1 MDEEELISIRLPNGN
16 LITDVPAGAT
26 QSEVK
31 DRAISLGLADIS
43 DFVIDPVVSLTNK
56 KEEEQE
62 FEILEYLR
70 GNLDLPAGIAGSL
83 VGAGLGVPAGPVG
96 MFLGATA
103 LGGAG
108 TFAGSLASDELTGE
122 DLDYNEALNQA
133 LTSMGFDV
141 ATAGI
146 AKLLR
151 PFYRP
156 GVAAIQKKLGFT
168 VEETAKQIA
177 NNLPAPGTKESLQAS
192 QKILSKEK
200 LSLTPFQVNAQG
212 LSVLNERLARGGL
225 LSGGIMDT
233 NMSAVNKA
241 TQDAIQEI
249 TNRYVTNIDGS
260 PGEIAEVLF
269 DVISQGKKAL
279 SNNYGAALGE
289 IILDGKNIRL
299 PVGTFTKT
307 AEKFIQDNQLE
318 LVNKLSP
325 ETIQYLKG
333 QTKSL
338 GNNPYLL
345 VGLEDIIEI
354 NKKITKDI
362 SQKFGNPASKEYNQA
377 LEYELGQLA
386 SLMRGSVA
394 DAISSQNPELAK
406 RYAALN
412 KEYQKGLN
420 SILPEIN
427 VNFAREANKNSYKAL
442 GNLISKAGDV
452 DKVLALRKS
461 LQESFKQ
468 IGKAA
473 TSGNA
478 KGLAPT
484 AISNYSEADEL
495 IKKGFLEENFSTAFR
510 AGEQFDVTKYA
521 SLATKLTRPSE
532 IAKWKATLGGQYPK
546 VKQLVNLMSEASTNP
561 QSTLGDL
568 LLRSKEF
575 QSVGALANVGT
586 LAAGT
591 GAGILA
597 AGGFGGI
604 AGAIA
609 VLTVPMVMAKV
620 ATSPKHVNK
629 LIALDKAKE
638 MSLAKSEKVVASIVS
653 DVLDKMTEDELIELR
668 NTIRDANLVQED
680 PQEEQGMAVNQ

>member
-1 MDEEELISIRLPNGN
+1 
-16 LITDVPAGAT
+16 
-26 QSEVK
+26 
-31 DRAISLGLADIS
+31 
-43 DFVIDPVVSLTNK
+43 
-56 KEEEQE
+56 
-62 FEILEYLR
+62 
-70 GNLDLPAGIAGSL
+70 
-83 VGAGLGVPAGPVG
+83 
-96 MFLGATA
+96 
-103 LGGAG
+103 
-108 TFAGSLASDELTGE
+108 
-122 DLDYNEALNQA
+122 
-133 LTSMGFDV
+133 
-141 ATAGI
+141 
-146 AKLLR
+146 
-151 PFYRP
+151 
-156 GVAAIQKKLGFT
+156 
-168 VEETAKQIA
+168 
-177 NNLPAPGTKESLQAS
+177 
-192 QKILSKEK
+192 
-200 LSLTPFQVNAQG
+200 
-212 LSVLNERLARGGL
+212 
-225 LSGGIMDT
+225 
-233 NMSAVNKA
+233 MSAVNTA

-279 SNNYGAALGE
+279 SNNYGAALDE

-362 SQKFGNPASKEYNQA
+362 SQKFGNPASKEYNEA

-386 SLMRGSVA
+386 SLMRGSVH
-394 DAISSQNPELAK
+394 DAISSQKPELAK
-406 RYAALN
+406 KYAALN
-412 KEYQKGLN
+412 KQYQKGLN

-546 VKQLVNLMSEASTNP
+546 VKQLINLMSEASTNP

-575 QSVGALANVGT
+575 QAVGTLGT
-586 LAAGT
+586 LAAGA
-591 GAGILA
+591 GAGALA
-597 AGGFGGI
+597 AGGAGGI

-668 NTIRDANLVQED
+668 HTIRDANLVQED

>member
-1 MDEEELISIRLPNGN
+1 MNEEELISVTLPNGN
-16 LITDVPAGAT
+16 VITDVPLSAT
-26 QSEVK
+26 QAEIK
-31 DRAISLGLADIS
+31 DKAISLGVADVS

-103 LGGAG
+103 LGGAA

-200 LSLTPFQVNAQG
+200 LSLTPFQANAQG

-279 SNNYGAALGE
+279 SNNYGAALDE

-318 LVNKLSP
+318 LVNKLSD
-325 ETIQYLKG
+325 ETIQYLKL
-333 QTKSL
+333 QTGSL

-345 VGLEDIIEI
+345 VGLEDIIQI
-354 NKKITKDI
+354 NKKITQDV

-377 LEYELGQLA
+377 LEYELGRLS
-386 SLMRGSVA
+386 SLMRESVA

-412 KEYQKGLN
+412 KEYQKGLTN
-420 SILPEIN
+420 ILPEIN

-575 QSVGALANVGT
+575 QAVGT
-586 LAAGT
+586 LGTIAAGA
-591 GAGILA
+591 GAGALA
-597 AGGFGGI
+597 AGGVGGI